1 MDKAQARQIIKD
13 VFENPFDKNRFT
25 NFIRNL
31 LNSFEDAP
39 LSYKGNIIYD
49 AFDQHIST
57 MERIGKYSDNEFKI
71 DILIVKLKKETSVER
86 ARTMQRN
93 FIARYLNGSRGGE
106 LKDAALVAFVSPSE
120 EDWRFSLVKMDYKF
134 EETKSGKIKVRETF
148 TPARRWSFLVGSNEN
163 SHTAQQQLVP
173 ILQNTENN
181 PTLARIEQAFNIE
194 KVTDEFFE
202 NYRELFI
209 CTKET
214 LDKVVSKD
222 PKLKADFESKNIN
235 TVDFSKK
242 LLGQIVFLQFLQ
254 KRGWFGVARDA
265 DFGTGPKHFL
275 RELFEGKHGKYKNF
289 FNDIL
294 EPLFYEALRTDR
306 READNFYSRF
316 NCRIPFLNGGLFDPV
331 GNYDWVHTD
340 ITLPNELF
348 SNIKV
353 TKQDVG
359 NGILDVFD
367 RFNFTVNEDEPLEKE
382 VAIDPELLGKAYEKF
397 NAIRPDNFEEYKKV
411 LKSGNKGEENKF
423 NKQYG
428 VYYTPRDIVHFMCRQ
443 SLISYLSVELSGKI
457 DTDTIEFLILEGE
470 KYIEYL
476 KTAGEKKEQDINS
489 KKYKETKNF
498 TELKKFAQE
507 IDRLLAEIKVC
518 DPAAGSGAFPV
529 GMMTEIVK
537 ARMFFRE
544 TNCFEEKKKQ
554 TRYNLKKDC
563 IEYSL
568 FGVDI
573 DPGAVEIAKLRLW
586 LSLVVEEE
594 NIEEIEALP
603 NLDYKIKQGDSLLSY
618 YHGVSLEPHKR
629 LAKGEYAVGRKQR
642 INEAITEITNK
653 KQEFFSTSDA
663 GKKKAIQT
671 QIDNALK
678 SLVVKE
684 IEIEIDTLRKE
695 TAQDNLFGMTK
706 KQQEEHDVT
715 EQEIARLSDVKSE
728 LIAIDGLPPN
738 FPIIWD
744 VDFGEVLGEGGFN
757 VVIANP
763 PYVRQEKI
771 KEMKDKLELNYEC
784 FTGTS
789 DLYTYF
795 YERGIKLLKPTGT
808 LTFISSNK
816 FFRAGYGLKLRQYL
830 SENTTLQKIIDFG
843 DLPVFEATTYPCI
856 VIAKKHTSNGKGEAT
871 DDVIKARTVKS
882 IEELE
887 HFEETFHAQSIEMRQ
902 SDLSTD
908 GWRIEDKHVLALL
921 EKIKKAGVPLVEYVA
936 GKIYRGI
943 TTGYN
948 EAFVIDEDTKNRLI
962 REDKKSLE
970 VMKPFLRGRD
980 IKRYVIDDPRLW
992 LIYVPYKWTNES
1004 RGKQE
1009 PEKFF
1014 KKELPTIYN
1023 HLKQF
1028 ENQLKKR
1035 DDQGDYWWEMRPCKY
1050 LGEFEKAKIIIPRI
1064 QILPSFSFDTGGHV
1078 LLDSSYIIP
1087 MDDLYL
1093 LGILNS
1099 MLFWFICRQSSNTI
1113 QNNYLN
1119 LQIAVLIHLSITKG
1133 SDKQRHAVAERVKQ
1147 ILKSKKE
1154 NHNADTTHLEREID
1168 EIIYEIY
1175 GLTEEDRRIVEG
1187 K

>member
-1 MDKAQARQIIKD
+1 MDKVQAGRNIKE
-13 VFENPFDKNRFT
+13 VFENPFDEGRFHK
-25 NFIRNL
+25 FVKEL
-31 LNSFEDAP
+31 LNDIDETKAFEYHG
-39 LSYKGNIIYD
+39 SYIPEAYRE
-49 AFDQHIST
+49 HIKQYK
-57 MERIGKYSDNEFKI
+57 RIGQFSDAENNVL
-71 DILIVKLKKETSVER
+71 DILIVQLKKETSLER

-93 FIARYLNGSRGGE
+93 FVAHYLKNRDD
-106 LKDAALVAFVSPSE
+106 KDNALVAYYTDGVD
-120 EDWRFSLVKMDYKF
+120 DWRFSFVRMDYR
-134 EETKSGKIKVRETF
+134 EEKKSDGKIKIKTDL
-148 TPARRWSFLVGSNEN
+148 TPARRYSFLVGKNEP

-173 ILQNTENN
+173 LLQDTENN

-209 CTKET
+209 WTKET

-222 PKLKADFESKNIN
+222 HKLKADFESKRIN

-254 KRGWFGVARDA
+254 KKGWFGVTRDA

-275 RELFEGKHGKYKNF
+275 RELFDGKHGKYKNF

-294 EPLFYEALRTDR
+294 EPLFYEALRIDR

-348 SNIKV
+348 SNTKM

-443 SLISYLSVELSGKI
+443 SLISYLSTELSGKTG
-457 DTDTIEFLILEGE
+457 TDTVEFLILEGE

-476 KTAGEKKEQDINS
+476 KTAGEKKEQDVNS
-489 KKYKETKNF
+489 KKYKETEHF
-498 TELKKFAQE
+498 IELKKFAKE
-507 IDRLLAEIKVC
+507 IDRLLANMKVC

-544 TNCFEEKKKQ
+544 TNCFEEKKNQ

-642 INEAITEITNK
+642 IEEAITEITK
-653 KQEFFSTSDA
+653 KKKEFFSTSDA

-671 QIDNALK
+671 QIDNLLK
-678 SLVVKE
+678 SLVVIE
-684 IEIEIDTLRKE
+684 IEIEIDTLQKE

-706 KQQEEHDVT
+706 KQQQEH
-715 EQEIARLSDVKSE
+715 EAIEKEIARLSDVKNE
-728 LIAIDGLPPN
+728 LIAIEGLPAN
-738 FPIIWD
+738 FPVIWD
-744 VDFGEVLGEGGFN
+744 VDFGEVMNRVRPPSSNRDDNEKEFGGLAEQGFD

-763 PYVRQEKI
+763 PYGADLSDEYRNQLKLFYKKFDSQMNSASIFIELAQRLVNKNGVVTYIVPKSLTFSEGWNPTRELVINDNRFLTVIDVSEAFENVLLEQVIISFQATPTKDYEFITGEGREDEIKI
-771 KEMKDKLELNYEC
+771 IGKVFTSICKELNSIPIYASPEYLQIYSKLK
-784 FTGTS
+784 S
-789 DLYTYF
+789 DGIPLSSISTTF
-795 YERGIKLLKPTGT
+795 RGLPWQNR
-808 LTFISSNK
+808 LTK
-816 FFRAGYGLKLRQYL
+816 
-830 SENTTLQKIIDFG
+830 D
-843 DLPVFEATTYPCI
+843 
-856 VIAKKHTSNGKGEAT
+856 GEAILRGKQIQRYGILPAI
-871 DDVIKARTVKS
+871 DYVKVTK
-882 IEELE
+882 EE
-887 HFEETFHAQSIEMRQ
+887 QR
-902 SDLSTD
+902 
-908 GWRIEDKHVLALL
+908 L
-921 EKIKKAGVPLVEYVA
+921 EKIKRLRQKKIVSQRIVA
-936 GKIYRGI
+936 H
-943 TTGYN
+943 
-948 EAFVIDEDTKNRLI
+948 VTK
-962 REDKKSLE
+962 
-970 VMKPFLRGRD
+970 PRD
-980 IKRYVIDDPRLW
+980 R
-992 LIYVPYKWTNES
+992 
-1004 RGKQE
+1004 
-1009 PEKFF
+1009 
-1014 KKELPTIYN
+1014 
-1023 HLKQF
+1023 
-1028 ENQLKKR
+1028 
-1035 DDQGDYWWEMRPCKY
+1035 
-1050 LGEFEKAKIIIPRI
+1050 IIIMG
-1064 QILPSFSFDTGGHV
+1064 S
-1078 LLDSSYIIP
+1078 LD
-1087 MDDLYL
+1087 D
-1093 LGILNS
+1093 GILN
-1099 MLFWFICRQSSNTI
+1099 LDTVENTI
-1113 QNNYLN
+1113 LIDNNFGYEFILGLMN
-1119 LQIAVLIHLSITKG
+1119 STLGAWFYYWFVFNRAVRTMDF
-1133 SDKQRHAVAERVKQ
+1133 DKYYVGKLPIPNINKVEQEKVIVLVNKL
-1147 ILKSKKE
+1147 LKMCKDNPSSSFSPQ
-1154 NHNADTTHLEREID
+1154 AQALYD
-1168 EIIYEIY
+1168 ELDSVIYALY
-1175 GLTEEDRRIVEG
+1175 GLSKEEIKIIEEG
-1187 K
+1187 VKGNNA